1 MLGRRWARPLT
12 LLLLELIPFIVR
24 AQQRVDIVE
33 QRGGLRVV
41 LGMRLR
47 IILLVKRHGSGQ
59 SSLRCRGG
67 GNRRRYALLLWRLCL
82 MMLSY
87 SVYEKKEKTKT
98 KKIFI
103 VYNPIMTQYEYTEFR
118 SFKRVWFYWFF

>member
-1 MLGRRWARPLT
+1 MGAGKAPCAAVAGAIAGDT
-12 LLLLELIPFIVR
+12 
-24 AQQRVDIVE
+24 
-33 QRGGLRVV
+33 
-41 LGMRLR
+41 
-47 IILLVKRHGSGQ
+47 
-59 SSLRCRGG
+59 
-67 GNRRRYALLLWRLCL
+67 RYALLLWRLCL

-118 SFKRVWFYWFF
+118 RFKRVWFYWFFLKD